1 MSIEAVIFDL
11 GGTLIEYAGP
21 FAAWPEL
28 ETPGFMAAFNHLKQ
42 AGANLPKFLRF
53 RETGFEMLPMRWG
66 MASAGERNLRL
77 VDLLAEVL
85 ADCGVTEIPADQLAA
100 AAEQYQSAVTEQA
113 ILLPNAPE
121 TLSQLKRAGYKIG
134 LVSNTMFTG
143 AAHRED
149 LDRFGLSGYFDTML
163 FSADANKW
171 KPTADPFLHVLSQLG
186 VAPEASVYIGD
197 APDSDVVG
205 SQRAGMKAIHIVSSQ
220 RSHQLNGIMPDAQ
233 IHDLAELP
241 PLLTSW
247 ADSVS

>member
-28 ETPGFMAAFNHLKQ
+28 ETPGFMAAYNHLKQ
-42 AGANLPKFLRF
+42 AGSAMPKFLQF
-53 RETGFEMLPMRWG
+53 REVGFEMLPVRWG

-85 ADCGVTEIPADQLAA
+85 AACGVNEIPAERLTAA
-100 AAEQYQSAVTEQA
+100 AKQYQSAVTEQA
-113 ILLPNAPE
+113 VVLPNAAE
-121 TLSQLKRAGYKIG
+121 TLAQLKRAGYKIG
-134 LVSNTMFTG
+134 LVSNTMFSG

-149 LDRFGLSGYFDTML
+149 LDRFGLTGYFDTML

-171 KPTADPFLHVLSQLG
+171 KPTADPFLQVLSELRA
-186 VAPEASVYIGD
+186 APEASVYIGD

-205 SQRAGMKAIHIVSSQ
+205 SQRAGMRAIHIVSSQ
-220 RSHQLNGIMPDAQ
+220 RAHQLNGIRPDAQ

-241 PLLTSW
+241 PLLASW
-247 ADSVS
+247 AN